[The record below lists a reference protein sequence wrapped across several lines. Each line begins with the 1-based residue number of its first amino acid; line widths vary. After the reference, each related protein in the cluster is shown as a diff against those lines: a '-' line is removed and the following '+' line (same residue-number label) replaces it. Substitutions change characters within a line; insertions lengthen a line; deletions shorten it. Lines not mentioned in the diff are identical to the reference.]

1 MVTSQPTWPPPY
13 FYFRF
18 ETGPLI
24 LLLCVCADDDDGC
37 VYKDWL
43 EATCCEYG
51 WSNDLQSPVVW
62 RELVRRGGRRLL
74 IGGANE
80 FREYASAYYDVRS
93 SFTSA
98 HLLQV
103 DLSPTIR

>member
-1 MVTSQPTWPPPY
+1 MDVV
-13 FYFRF
+13 
-18 ETGPLI
+18 L
-24 LLLCVCADDDDGC
+24 
-37 VYKDWL
+37 KDWM

-51 WSNDLQSPVVW
+51 WSCGLQSPLVW
-62 RELVRRGGRRLL
+62 RELVQRGHGKRSML

-93 SFTSA
+93 SLGSP

-103 DLSPTIR
+103 HLIYHFTGESLEGAHMPP